1 MLDRFG
7 DKGRVEH
14 MLKAIKLIEDY
25 TFEVTF
31 DQFHSES
38 MRLDACIR
46 QLGIIGEAANRISE
60 TLKSSN
66 TEVPWRKIIGLRNI
80 IIHEYFGVD
89 EKSIWD
95 IITIDLPELRPKLQL
110 ILLSIEEDL

>member
-14 MLKAIKLIEDY
+14 MQKAIQLIEEY
-25 TFEVTF
+25 TFEITF
-31 DQFHSES
+31 DQFHLEN

-60 TLKSSN
+60 TLKFSN
-66 TEVPWRKIIGLRNI
+66 PDVPWRKIIGLRNI

-95 IITIDLPELRPKLQL
+95 VITLDLPELKSKLL
-110 ILLSIEEDL
+110 HILLSMAEDL